1 MHTLTKIAALALV
14 AVAASTSMSSAF
26 FPKIPIF
33 PILPKAPGISHNTDH
48 TLECR
53 VANGAFY
60 VINFGNT
67 QLESGRQVAWSS
79 PETGDSG
86 IVSVPTM
93 VAPGD
98 EIVLAELS
106 VPVQAGAPCS
116 VDFA

>member
-1 MHTLTKIAALALV
+1 MTNLTKIAALAFL
-14 AVAASTSMSSAF
+14 ALTASTTIASAW
-26 FPKIPIF
+26 PF
-33 PILPKAPGISHNTDH
+33 PIKPPATPHNSDH
-48 TLECR
+48 SLECR

-60 VINFGNT
+60 IINFGNT

-98 EIVLAELS
+98 EAILAELS
-106 VPVQAGAPCS
+106 VPVAAGAPCS